1 MGGQSR
7 RSKCAWQMI
16 LAVTLGLIGALCLG
30 FSLSAVPG
38 NGLGVLHNLTSRDL
52 PTDAGVPGGTTNRP
66 GVQSGTWAHASVA
79 YLGESHEVQV
89 YLPASYP
96 QYAPYPVVYLL
107 HGHGMRLVLVAV
119 EGDDSDIIASW
130 YSRQAGLP
138 LPDGPDWRVSFYDWF
153 FEGVIPWV
161 EEYYPVRSD
170 PGGRAIAGF
179 SMGGKGALSLA
190 AHRPDLFCAAAAIAG
205 VMDLRDYS
213 SVFEI
218 PDVYGRLAGSEI
230 VYAADSP
237 VELAPDLKGLSITL
251 LHGDSDGLVNPEQSR
266 KMHQAL
272 EGLGYTHLWEEIPGQ
287 DHEPVTTYEITRTF
301 ERVALA
307 LDTAYNLPS
316 AWRYR
321 FADDLV
327 RQVYGATIT
336 KTDASTWTEVM
347 SVTPLGF
354 DAVSGDPFT
363 LETAP
368 IYAPSSVYTAT
379 FFDLGH
385 SVTVT
390 HQLITS
396 QDGRLSIGIPAGRT
410 RVSISAASLPEQ
422 ILLPLILNRALAPAV
437 LGCVAGLL
445 GAPDWIP

>member
-1 MGGQSR
+1 
-7 RSKCAWQMI
+7 
-16 LAVTLGLIGALCLG
+16 VLCLG
-30 FSLSAVPG
+30 FSLRAVPAD
-38 NGLGVLHNLTSRDL
+38 GLGVLHNLGGHDL
-52 PTDAGVPGGTTNRP
+52 PADAGVPGATTNRP
-66 GVQSGTWAHASVA
+66 SIQNGTWVHAFVA

-96 QYAPYPVVYLL
+96 QHAPYPVVYLL
-107 HGHGMRLVLVAV
+107 HGRAMRLDMWERPDVEDQADGHRLVLVAV
-119 EGDDSDIIASW
+119 EGDDGDIIASW

-161 EEYYPVRSD
+161 EGHYPVRSD

-190 AHRPDLFCAAAAIAG
+190 AHRPGLFCAAAAIAG
-205 VMDLRDYS
+205 VTDLRDYS
-213 SVFEI
+213 SVFEM
-218 PDVYGRLAGSEI
+218 PDVYGPLAGSEI

-237 VELAPDLKGLSITL
+237 VELAPNLKGLSITL
-251 LHGDSDGLVNPEQSR
+251 LHGDSDGLVNREQSR
-266 KMHQAL
+266 KIHQAL
-272 EGLGYTHLWEEIPGQ
+272 EGLGYTHLWEEIAGQ
-287 DHEPVTTYEITRTF
+287 DHEPVTTYEIPRTF

-327 RQVYGATIT
+327 RQVCGTTIT

-368 IYAPSSVYTAT
+368 IYAPSSVYTVT

-390 HQLITS
+390 HQLITR

-410 RVSISAASLPEQ
+410 RVSVSTASLPEQ

-437 LGCVAGLL
+437 FGCVAGLL